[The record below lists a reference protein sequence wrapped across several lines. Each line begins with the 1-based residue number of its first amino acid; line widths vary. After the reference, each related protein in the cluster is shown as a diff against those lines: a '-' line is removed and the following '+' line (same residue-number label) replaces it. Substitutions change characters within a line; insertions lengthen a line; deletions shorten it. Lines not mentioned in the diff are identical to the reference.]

1 MSTEPLGSPRALLR
15 LDSTLGGFEAAVI
28 AASMLIMALNT
39 MANVIGRYVF
49 SQSLYF
55 SEELNEILMVTVT
68 FVGLGYVTRKGR
80 HIRMSALYDLVPE
93 TQRRWLMAFIALTTA
108 AAMFL
113 LAWQAWEYVA
123 KVAGRGRMTPAMQLP
138 LWVTYVSVVIGLAL
152 TGVQYLL
159 TAWANIRRSDKVWIS
174 YSETDEYED
183 PELAQLLSQHEAA
196 GGTRTEQP
204 AGY

>member
-1 MSTEPLGSPRALLR
+1 MQQHGSQRLLLR
-15 LDSTLGGFEAAVI
+15 LDGVVGRFEAVVI
-28 AASMLIMALNT
+28 AASMLIMAVNT

-80 HIRMSALYDLVPE
+80 HIRMSAIYDLVPE
-93 TQRRWLMAFIALTTA
+93 AQRRWLMAFIALTTA

-113 LAWQAWEYVA
+113 LASQAWDYVA
-123 KVAGRGRMTPAMQLP
+123 KVAARGRMTPAMQLP
-138 LWVTYVSVVIGLAL
+138 LWVTYVSVVVGLAL

-159 TAWANIRRSDKVWIS
+159 TAWANIKRSDKVWIS
-174 YSETDEYED
+174 YSDTDEYED
-183 PELAQLLSQHEAA
+183 PELTQLLSQQEAS
-196 GGTRTEQP
+196 GSSRTKQP